1 MTSFSNK
8 NTIKSLS
15 IFLNLF
21 YLNHNKDFSFK
32 IEILTIFI
40 EKNCSM
46 NKPLTSLL
54 KMAKISSGAM
64 ASKVSMKL
72 KMNSLLRRLK
82 LEVCSIS
89 QRRFKLKNQEME
101 KEESKLS
108 YHSILTL
115 MKRESHAV
123 LLLTEDGCHMI

>member
-1 MTSFSNK
+1 MISFSNK

-54 KMAKISSGAM
+54 KMARISSGAM

-108 YHSILTL
+108 YHFILTL